1 MSIPK
6 GAQYEHF
13 GRFFKVVKKGQK
25 AFVLAWSLRE
35 WVTST
40 VSAKELEKN
49 GVPCRI
55 NKRR

>member
-25 AFVLAWSLRE
+25 AFVLAWSFRE

-40 VSAKELEKN
+40 VKAKELEKN

-55 NKRR
+55 